1 MTERAI
7 RTPAGDTAP
16 GPGRRERGKQEKRA
30 RIKAAAREL
39 FATKG
44 FTATTTQEIAARAD
58 IGTGTLFLY
67 AHSKEEILVLVFRDE
82 MDRVADR
89 AFAALPRK
97 ASLLDQLVH
106 VYATLIAFHD
116 RDPELARVFVKEVL
130 FVKEQ
135 NRQLVH
141 EFVDGLV
148 DRCAELIEAA
158 KARGAL
164 AADVPS
170 RMLAENC
177 FATFLVRLQKW
188 LGLQEPLA
196 TAEHTERLRASFAL
210 QLRGLGPRTPGSAG
224 TTGSKSERNVRSQ
237 RRRTFP

>member
-1 MTERAI
+1 MRGRAI
-7 RTPAGDTAP
+7 RTTIGDTATP
-16 GPGRRERGKQEKRA
+16 PAPGRRERGKHEKRE

-82 MDRVADR
+82 MDRVSGE
-89 AFAALPRK
+89 AFASLRRN

-106 VYATLIAFHD
+106 VFATLIAFHD

-130 FVKEQ
+130 FVREQ
-135 NRQLVH
+135 SRHLVY

-148 DRCAELIEAA
+148 DRCAGLIEAA
-158 KARGAL
+158 KARGTL
-164 AADVPS
+164 DADVPS
-170 RMLAENC
+170 RVLAENC

-188 LGLQEPLA
+188 LGLHEPLA
-196 TAEHTERLRASFAL
+196 TAEHIERLRESFAL
-210 QLRGLGPRTPGSAG
+210 QLRGLGPRTCASARAARSR
-224 TTGSKSERNVRSQ
+224 SKSVRTP
-237 RRRTFP
+237 RR